1 MKKMLCLVLTLLTVL
16 SLFAFANADSALD
29 KALGY
34 FEKGQYKKAE
44 KIFIELGQEGNL
56 TACVCLANI
65 YKNNLTG
72 KGSENDYNYWN
83 KRANKIMDDLYSD
96 THTLSDKKD
105 YSGAV
110 KILKELAAFDH
121 VKSLNDLAV
130 YYKEGKGVTKDLK
143 MAYECL
149 MRAAE
154 LNHPTSIYNLGVF
167 YEKGYYVEK
176 DLKTALTYFEKAEEM
191 NYKNAPAAVERVKKA
206 LDNNGYNCATC
217 KDGRVCYMCKG
228 TRKSLGVTCVACE
241 GTGRCPHC
249 TVIIPDNRCGAC
261 NGTRR
266 CGGCAG
272 MTNIMRSYGI
282 TCSLCN
288 NTRICKYCR

>member
-1 MKKMLCLVLTLLTVL
+1 MKKMLCLVLSLLTAL
-16 SLFAFANADSALD
+16 SLFTFANAENALD

-34 FEKGQYKKAE
+34 YEDGQYREAE
-44 KIFIELGQEGNL
+44 KIFIELGLEDNL
-56 TACVCLANI
+56 TACVCLVNI

-72 KGSENDYNYWN
+72 DGAEGGYNYWN
-83 KRANKIMDDLYSD
+83 KRANKIMDDLYDDS
-96 THTLSDKKD
+96 HTLRNKDD

-110 KILKELAAFDH
+110 EILKQLAAFDH
-121 VKSLNDLAV
+121 LKSLNDLAV
-130 YYKEGKGVTKDLK
+130 FYKEGYGVTKDLK
-143 MAYECL
+143 TAYEY
-149 MRAAE
+149 MSRAAD
-154 LNHPTSIYNLGVF
+154 LNHPTSVYNMGVF
-167 YEKGYYVEK
+167 YEKGYYVKK

-191 NYKNAPAAVERVKKA
+191 NYKNAAAAVERVKKA
-206 LDNNGYNCATC
+206 LESDGYNCSTC

-241 GTGRCPHC
+241 GTGRCPSC
-249 TVIIPDNRCGAC
+249 TTIIPDTRCGAC
-261 NGTRR
+261 NGSRR

-288 NTRICKYCR
+288 DTRICKYCK